1 MSPSTSY
8 GVLRMK
14 LGSESSIV
22 RHLYIKPY
30 AGTDAVPQDRSLF
43 VAGLPAGLNDGAL
56 LQLLAKHGEVERVAV
71 HGSRVSA
78 VVIYADKKGRDALLK
93 YATKGKVII
102 VNNTQEEGKYF
113 GLKSWVEAHK
123 AQKPGNVELQR
134 QLDEWM
140 EDYEAEE
147 QKKKEEAM
155 QAMEGDGWTVVQ
167 RHKGRKKSSTAT
179 GTAVG
184 AVAAAAAAT
193 RVTGKR
199 KLELTNFYRFQQR
212 ERRRSDLVEL
222 RQKFEEDKKRLA
234 ELKAL
239 RKFNPN

>member
-1 MSPSTSY
+1 
-8 GVLRMK
+8 
-14 LGSESSIV
+14 
-22 RHLYIKPY
+22 
-30 AGTDAVPQDRSLF
+30 
-43 VAGLPAGLNDGAL
+43 L
-56 LQLLAKHGEVERVAV
+56 LQLLAKFGEVERVAV

-78 VVIYADKKGRDALLK
+78 VVVYTDKRGRDALLK
-93 YATKGKVII
+93 SATKGKVTV
-102 VNNTQEEGKYF
+102 VNNAQEEGKYF

-123 AQKPGNVELQR
+123 AQKPGNAEMQR

-140 EDYEAEE
+140 EDYEAAE
-147 QKKKEEAM
+147 QRKKEEAI
-155 QAMEGDGWTVVQ
+155 QAMEGDGWTVVE
-167 RHKGRKKSSTAT
+167 RHKGRKKSASAT

-193 RVTGKR
+193 RVSGKR

-212 ERRRSDLVEL
+212 ERRRNDLVEL

-239 RKFNPN
+239 RKFTPH